1 MKQTEPGVGR
11 LSRPHPVNSRSEK
24 RDISAVMSEDN
35 KSHTLEFAS
44 AELTK
49 FFDDLIAAGN
59 AQPVENNGQRK
70 VKVFHIGSSLFKEVP
85 KDQLVDVYEA
95 LMAHLPA
102 YYELR
107 PEHREWKINEHDA
120 KQFMTQCFLDFL
132 NSAWGSPIARQMQRD
147 SHSQEQNENES
158 EEEIAKR
165 KSQDAIRLDQVRRIL
180 DIIVPMD
187 FSSQEKYWRHAFVM
201 LRLKSYEEE
210 FVNFVASKAS
220 KGEASCAVLHFCI
233 RNEYLSKYIRGLK
246 LIMQACLIGAVSGS
260 VLEAYFASLPKDE
273 RRKARALV
281 DYLKTLRENPKEY
294 FEALRHYLG
303 NPEAAA
309 TFPNVAQEFQ
319 EQFDKFKVTMNEI
332 MRALSCQPPL
342 NNKIDPIWA
351 KKCVKE
357 HIRKFCSGITSAEQM
372 HDLLHNVIYQ
382 RRGLRAMAVSL
393 LRKENLDEEANYYEQ
408 LEFARNYTPQI
419 PIRGPQKIESIY
431 ETFGDAELLS
441 LPPRVE
447 VIVVDRNARGS
458 LVKAFRSFEE
468 AALSDFPF
476 AGVDAEWTA
485 YLPDARASVL
495 QVALADV
502 IYIFDLD
509 SLSRDQ
515 NERLF
520 KALFGNEKLIKV
532 GFQFNE
538 DLLKLR
544 KVSPKVEF
552 LYAPRSLICISLLIA
567 TVATLAGE
575 RNEAIINV
583 PRNEKKDREQVAI
596 CTIAAKLKGLGLSKL
611 LKEFTGLGLD
621 KSEQCSVWTRRPLRH
636 AQIRYGA
643 LDVYSLVIMVE
654 KCLNLCSRWEENL
667 ISLVAH
673 DYVTPV
679 SMPLLFSVDCDPNL
693 YPRIDILTMLAE
705 MKTQ

>member
-1 MKQTEPGVGR
+1 
-11 LSRPHPVNSRSEK
+11 
-24 RDISAVMSEDN
+24 MSEDN

-332 MRALSCQPPL
+332 MRALSC
-342 NNKIDPIWA
+342 
-351 KKCVKE
+351 
-357 HIRKFCSGITSAEQM
+357 RK
-372 HDLLHNVIYQ
+372 
-382 RRGLRAMAVSL
+382 
-393 LRKENLDEEANYYEQ
+393 
-408 LEFARNYTPQI
+408 
-419 PIRGPQKIESIY
+419 GPQKIESIY